1 MTTKKFLTLSFAVM
15 ILFTVIAAGGCGG
28 SGGSDVNIGTTPT
41 PTPEP
46 TPVQSADVI
55 PDMSEIL
62 DSPEFEQAYSELEQE
77 LRAEGIDPDT
87 YEGPKL
93 HFIMILSDE
102 AVYLDNGLS
111 SASAVRASGV
121 AASETISE
129 MGAKLS
135 ADYESGDVIALYFPT
150 PENINKLY
158 EALGERPV
166 YPVTLP
172 EDERTYPE
180 IYAIAKRHGVK
191 AEHYFAYEVQGSK
204 ALLLAQ
210 ITDIISSG
218 DESSSVNS
226 SVDLPVNVSAT
237 SEDSSMRQEYLFQ
250 SKRYM
255 NFIKWTILLDKRAAE
270 LDAGAVSAMAQFKA
284 AADSSANFLDMSS
297 QNFDGDAGYF
307 QKKYQ
312 PLYKAQAI
320 TPGEDPNALHP
331 FSNYDD
337 ALNSNEY
344 MYNLG
349 GYTYPNR
356 IDINYDAGFS
366 FTVYTAHNYSDGD
379 DYYLFKSNAYTT
391 PKNFKQYQTD
401 IDQNWYA
408 NWGYTRTF
416 GIKAY
421 VPGASTSE
429 VILRDNAP
437 QTVNRNGSVTD
448 GITTTIT
455 GTFGKSQTISGKLG
469 FSGETPTGEI
479 GGEITQ
485 SYETSN
491 SVSYSHSQTWET
503 KEWYLYNKS
512 GGNSAE
518 WAADFTDNKTYVQSA
533 TVQTKLSSEW
543 IWRVKKDFAVKH
555 STLDVSVEVKTRQ
568 GFDSVRFDGDSSSPL
583 WVQYCDKEITAPK
596 TIHVSRPNQI
606 FVGQRAFS
614 AGKNG
619 GEGMFKLLCNNA
631 YTITSN
637 QAWCQ
642 ISAEQQKGSGTGAN
656 PREIFLWID
665 TYDSTGAYSTRHATI
680 TVTDTVTGDK
690 MEIAVTQRNR

>member
-1 MTTKKFLTLSFAVM
+1 MTTKKFVWLSLAVM
-15 ILFTVIAAGGCGG
+15 MLFAVIAAGGCGG
-28 SGGSDVNIGTTPT
+28 SSSS
-41 PTPEP
+41 
-46 TPVQSADVI
+46 PVQQEDTTSTTVI
-55 PDMSEIL
+55 PDMAEIL

-77 LRAEGIDPDT
+77 LRAEGINPDT
-87 YEGPKL
+87 YEGPNL
-93 HFIMILSDE
+93 HFVMIMSDD
-102 AVYLDNGLS
+102 AVYLDDGLAS
-111 SASAVRASGV
+111 VSAVRASGV
-121 AASETISE
+121 AASETISSE
-129 MGAKLS
+129 TISDIGARLS
-135 ADYESGDVIALYFPT
+135 AGYESGDVIALYFPT
-150 PENINKLY
+150 PEKINQLY

-166 YPVTLP
+166 YSVTLP
-172 EDERTYPE
+172 ADERTYPE
-180 IYAIAKRHGVK
+180 IYAIAKRHGAS

-204 ALLLAQ
+204 ALLLS
-210 ITDIISSG
+210 TVTEIISSG
-218 DESSSVNS
+218 DEVASSVNS

-270 LDAGAVSAMAQFKA
+270 LDAGAVAAMAQFKA

-307 QKKYQ
+307 EKKYQ
-312 PLYKAQAI
+312 PLYYYPDDDSISGLRPYFPYELRSEWGADNNDYILKL
-320 TPGEDPNALHP
+320 TYPNGTTST
-331 FSNYDD
+331 F
-337 ALNSNEY
+337 
-344 MYNLG
+344 
-349 GYTYPNR
+349 PNR
-356 IDINYDAGFS
+356 IDIHYDAGFS

-391 PKNFKQYQTD
+391 PRNFKHYEQG
-401 IDQNWYA
+401 A
-408 NWGYTRTF
+408 NWGYTRLF
-416 GIKAY
+416 DIKAS
-421 VPGASTSE
+421 VPGTSTSD

-455 GTFGKSQTISGKLG
+455 GTFGQSQTLSTKLG

-479 GGEITQ
+479 GGDITQ

-518 WAADFTDNKTYVQSA
+518 WAADFTGNETYVQAA

-543 IWRVKKDFAVKH
+543 IWRVKKNYAEKH
-555 STLDVSVEVKTRQ
+555 NTLDVKVEVTTRQ
-568 GFDSVRFDGDSSSPL
+568 GFDQMVGYSDGFRASR
-583 WVQYCDKEITAPK
+583 CDKEITTPK
-596 TIHVSRPNQI
+596 TINVSRPNQI
-606 FVGQRAFS
+606 FVGQKAFN